1 MYINMVIDK
10 IKVKNYKIFKEK
22 VINLNDDVNI
32 FVGENDAGK
41 STILEIINLVTTGKI
56 NGYFIDRQITANFF
70 NYDVRKEY
78 IKNVKERRYAEPPEI
93 MIEAYCKKEEN
104 SEFRGTNNTLGEDCP
119 GIALYYRFNQDNADI
134 YKKKLEEGEILDIP
148 LEFYKI
154 EFIGFHGSSIISKYL
169 PFKVATIDAS
179 KKDYSNLLNRFVS
192 ENMEQFL
199 SDEDKVV
206 LRSEYRKSIMN
217 FNTTTNI
224 QELNSKLKQNVKLNE
239 RSISINLK
247 EENAD
252 NWKENIEMK
261 VDDIPFDNIGF
272 GTRNSMKIELV
283 LQNNKD
289 TVSTLIIE
297 EPENNLS
304 YTNMAKLV
312 SKIEENKDKQI
323 FIATHSSYIANKLDL
338 QNIHIV
344 HNGNVS
350 SLKSLNNDTRNYFKK
365 LPGFDTLRVIL
376 ANKVILV
383 EGPADDLIIQRAYK
397 DKYGKLP
404 INDGIDVIA
413 VNALAFKRY
422 CDIAILVNKNIT
434 IVTDNDGNIKENII
448 QKYKGYL
455 ERDNIK
461 ICYESDETLNTLE
474 PSILAANTIDGK
486 ISDIFIEGISQNGSM
501 KGKTY
506 EQVKNFMESKKT
518 EWSMRIF
525 DYDKNIKYTQY
536 ILDAIE

>member
-525 DYDKNIKYTQY
+525 DYDKNIKYPQY

>member
-1 MYINMVIDK
+1 MVIDK
-10 IKVKNYKIFKEK
+10 IKVKNYKKFKEK
-22 VINLNDDVNI
+22 IIYLNDNVNI

-41 STILEIINLVTTGKI
+41 STILEIVNLITTGKI

-70 NYDVRKEY
+70 NYEVRKNY
-78 IKNVKERRYAEPPEI
+78 IKNITSGEYAELPEI

-104 SEFRGTNNTLGEDCP
+104 SEFKGTNNSLGEDCP
-119 GIALYYRFNQDNADI
+119 GIAFYYKFNQDNADI
-134 YKKKLEEGEILDIP
+134 YKKKLQEGEILDIP

-154 EFIGFHGSSIISKYL
+154 EFIGFHGSSITSKYL

-179 KKDYSNLLNRFVS
+179 KRDYNNLLNRFVS

-199 SDEDKVV
+199 SNEDKVM

-217 FNTTTNI
+217 FNKMPNI
-224 QELNSKLKQNVKLNE
+224 QELNSKLKQNIKLNE
-239 RSISINLK
+239 KSISINLK
-247 EENAD
+247 EENVD
-252 NWKENIEMK
+252 NWKEDIEIA
-261 VDDIPFDNIGF
+261 VDNIPFDNIGF
-272 GTRNSMKIELV
+272 GSRSSMKIELA
-283 LQNNKD
+283 LKNNKD

-304 YTNMAKLV
+304 YTNMAKLI

-344 HNGNVS
+344 HNGNVN
-350 SLKSLNNDTRNYFKK
+350 SLQNLDDDTRNYFKK

-397 DKYGKLP
+397 DKYNKLP
-404 INDGIDVIA
+404 INDGIDIIA

-434 IVTDNDGNIKENII
+434 IVTDNDGNINENII
-448 QKYKGYL
+448 QKYKGYMDK
-455 ERDNIK
+455 RNIK
-461 ICYESDETLNTLE
+461 ICYEKDQTLNTLE
-474 PSILAANTIDGK
+474 PSILAANTINGK
-486 ISDIFIEGISQNGSM
+486 ISEDFIDGISKNGSM
-501 KGKTY
+501 KAKSY
-506 EQVKNFMESKKT
+506 EEVKKFMEHNKT

-525 DYDKNIKYTQY
+525 DYDKNIKYPQY

>member
-1 MYINMVIDK
+1 MVIDK

-22 VINLNDDVNI
+22 IIYLNDNVNI

-41 STILEIINLVTTGKI
+41 STILEIVNLITTGKI

-70 NYDVRKEY
+70 NYEVRKNY
-78 IKNVKERRYAEPPEI
+78 IKNITSGEYAELPEI

-104 SEFRGTNNTLGEDCP
+104 SEFKGTNNSLGEDCP
-119 GIALYYRFNQDNADI
+119 GIAFYYKFNQDNADI
-134 YKKKLEEGEILDIP
+134 YKKKLQESEILDIP

-154 EFIGFHGSSIISKYL
+154 EFIGFHGSSITSKYL

-179 KKDYSNLLNRFVS
+179 KRDYTNLLNRFVS

-199 SDEDKVV
+199 SNEDKVM
-206 LRSEYRKSIMN
+206 LKSEYRKSIMN
-217 FNTTTNI
+217 FNKMPNI

-239 RSISINLK
+239 KSISINLK
-247 EENAD
+247 EENVD
-252 NWKENIEMK
+252 NWKEDIEIA
-261 VDDIPFDNIGF
+261 VDNIPFDNIGF
-272 GTRNSMKIELV
+272 GSRNSMKIELA
-283 LQNNKD
+283 LKNNKD

-304 YTNMAKLV
+304 YTNMAKLI

-344 HNGNVS
+344 HNGNVN
-350 SLKSLNNDTRNYFKK
+350 SLQNLDDDTRNYFKK

-397 DKYGKLP
+397 DKYNKLP
-404 INDGIDVIA
+404 INDGIDIIA

-434 IVTDNDGNIKENII
+434 IVTDNDGNINENII

-455 ERDNIK
+455 DKRNIK
-461 ICYESDETLNTLE
+461 ICYEKDQTLNTLE
-474 PSILAANTIDGK
+474 PSILAANTINGK
-486 ISDIFIEGISQNGSM
+486 ISEDFIDGISKNGSM
-501 KGKTY
+501 KGKSY
-506 EQVKNFMESKKT
+506 EEVKNFMEHNKT

-525 DYDKNIKYTQY
+525 DYDKNIKYPQY